1 MLAEGE
7 RGRQVGQTG
16 DECWQ
21 LEKAIQMEFNA
32 ILIELHCNVFAALS
46 LTLNLSLTLLRI
58 QSCFASVFVF
68 VACASSIFAVRIQLS
83 YLW

>member
-1 MLAEGE
+1 M
-7 RGRQVGQTG
+7 GQTG

-46 LTLNLSLTLLRI
+46 HSTSFLALLRF

>member
-1 MLAEGE
+1 M
-7 RGRQVGQTG
+7 GQTG

-46 LTLNLSLTLLRI
+46 HSTSFPCTPSLSILLCLCICICSLCKFYFCSPDSVKLFMVNTLR
-58 QSCFASVFVF
+58 
-68 VACASSIFAVRIQLS
+68 
-83 YLW
+83 

>member
-1 MLAEGE
+1 M
-7 RGRQVGQTG
+7 GQTG

-46 LTLNLSLTLLRI
+46 HSL
-58 QSCFASVFVF
+58 
-68 VACASSIFAVRIQLS
+68 SIFLDSFAFNLALLL
-83 YLW
+83 YLYL

>member
-1 MLAEGE
+1 M
-7 RGRQVGQTG
+7 GQTG

-46 LTLNLSLTLLRI
+46 HSTSFPCTPSLSILLCLCICICICICSLCKFYFCSPDSVKLFMVNTLR
-58 QSCFASVFVF
+58 
-68 VACASSIFAVRIQLS
+68 
-83 YLW
+83 